1 MFPREKENQKR
12 LSTVPKLE
20 DFAKPFDEKVLS
32 NYNLNA
38 HYLMPRREDIPTYYP
53 DIRRFEKLQSE
64 WFYSGIKKE
73 DLGSAKIGINQNLAL
88 NHLNLIQRSFDPSH
102 EHKSEAVAW
111 LMSKWFD
118 LPPEKKEK
126 PKPGTKSFDKRS
138 ENPFITHGTADHKDI
153 VDAKYKIDIKLT
165 SNPLIGLSLE
175 MTNEK
180 ENRKKES
187 KSNKKKSPKK
197 KKKKRSSNL

>member
-38 HYLMPRREDIPTYYP
+38 HYLMPRREDIPTDYP

-73 DLGSAKIGINQNLAL
+73 DLGSAKSGINQNLAL

-111 LMSKWFD
+111 LMSKW
-118 LPPEKKEK
+118 
-126 PKPGTKSFDKRS
+126 
-138 ENPFITHGTADHKDI
+138 
-153 VDAKYKIDIKLT
+153 
-165 SNPLIGLSLE
+165 LIFHR
-175 MTNEK
+175 K
-180 ENRKKES
+180 RKK
-187 KSNKKKSPKK
+187 NQNLAPKVLIK
-197 KKKKRSSNL
+197 DRKIHSLRTEQQIIKILLTQNTREILN